1 MIECAKLEHIK
12 DEETNKLRTNSKW
25 KGLFLAFFV
34 VTVFVGLLLR
44 DSYGVDINKYVFLLI
59 CSIPILFFDVKY
71 TCLFLSFIFPLYVG
85 LPGNLISI
93 FILIRFLFIA
103 VHDKVSLDANI
114 FVLTVLLSGYIL
126 IQNFITGQTS
136 VYCIMGAV
144 DFIILM
150 FFFRYALKE
159 KCVDTVIVFYAIGV
173 FSTVFIMLMTT
184 LNSYTLLDL
193 LNNSTRLGITGLL
206 KDETVSSMVVTI
218 DPNFLGMNAIAAVAA
233 GSVIAGK
240 NKNRKIKICIIALL
254 VAIAVLSMLGLSRA
268 YFLSLILWVVMYLF
282 SQKNAKRA
290 CAFLLAVII
299 LYIAF
304 KCFMPDFYD
313 ALMERFAGD
322 DIVTGNG
329 RIKLITMYAD
339 MWFENIGTFLFG
351 IGLYN
356 CHTHC
361 APLLYLFGLGIL
373 GFAVLVLLELNY
385 IFKVRAGH
393 KVRFKY
399 WIPFFLTLLMSA
411 TIPAAGALSYIYPVF
426 LSILTLNAGVNE
438 GTEKYE

>member
-1 MIECAKLEHIK
+1 
-12 DEETNKLRTNSKW
+12 
-25 KGLFLAFFV
+25 
-34 VTVFVGLLLR
+34 
-44 DSYGVDINKYVFLLI
+44 
-59 CSIPILFFDVKY
+59 
-71 TCLFLSFIFPLYVG
+71 
-85 LPGNLISI
+85 
-93 FILIRFLFIA
+93 
-103 VHDKVSLDANI
+103 
-114 FVLTVLLSGYIL
+114 
-126 IQNFITGQTS
+126 
-136 VYCIMGAV
+136 MGAV

-218 DPNFLGMNAIAAVAA
+218 DPNFLGMNAIAVVAA

-254 VAIAVLSMLGLSRA
+254 VAIAVLSVLGLSRA

>member
-25 KGLFLAFFV
+25 EGLFLAFFV

-114 FVLTVLLSGYIL
+114 FVL
-126 IQNFITGQTS
+126 
-136 VYCIMGAV
+136 
-144 DFIILM
+144 
-150 FFFRYALKE
+150 
-159 KCVDTVIVFYAIGV
+159 IVFYAIGV